1 MEEIMV
7 SPELL
12 RRYPFFSGLSLE
24 EVSQLAQMG
33 EEITIK
39 NGHYFFKEGETL
51 DYFYLNV
58 AGAIAIVM
66 QLPAKGV
73 VHSVSKQYLRE
84 YETSDVV
91 VSTVG
96 PGEIFGWSGMIEPFA
111 ATAAAKATT
120 DCRVVHFNRHK
131 LWDAFNDNYHF
142 GYVMSQK
149 AAQVIRDR
157 LKDLR
162 IESLA
167 ALAA

>member
-1 MEEIMV
+1 MV

-12 RRYPFFSGLSLE
+12 RRYPFFGGLSME
-24 EVSQLAQMG
+24 EISLLAQMG
-33 EEITIK
+33 EETAVK

-51 DYFYLNV
+51 DHFFLNV
-58 AGAIAIVM
+58 SGAIAIVM

-84 YETSDVV
+84 YETNDVV
-91 VSTVG
+91 VSAVG
-96 PGEIFGWSGMIEPFA
+96 PGEIFGWSGLIEPFA

-120 DCRVVHFNRHK
+120 DGRIVQFNRHK

-142 GYVMSQK
+142 GYLMSQK

>member
-1 MEEIMV
+1 MV

-12 RRYPFFSGLSLE
+12 RRYPFFGGLSMGEISL
-24 EVSQLAQMG
+24 LAQMG
-33 EEITIK
+33 EEITVK
-39 NGHYFFKEGETL
+39 NGHYFFKEDETL
-51 DYFYLNV
+51 DHFYLNV

-73 VHSVSKQYLRE
+73 VHSISKQYLRE
-84 YETSDVV
+84 YETNDVV
-91 VSTVG
+91 VSAVG
-96 PGEIFGWSGMIEPFA
+96 PGEIFGWSGMVEPFT

-120 DCRVVHFNRHK
+120 DCQVVQFNRRK
-131 LWDAFNDNYHF
+131 LWDAFHDNYHF
-142 GYVMSQK
+142 GYIMSQK

>member
-1 MEEIMV
+1 MI

-12 RRYPFFSGLSLE
+12 RRYPFFGGLSME
-24 EVSQLAQMG
+24 EISLLAQMG
-33 EEITIK
+33 EEITFK

-73 VHSVSKQYLRE
+73 VHTVSQQYLRE
-84 YETSDVV
+84 YETNDVV

-96 PGEIFGWSGMIEPFA
+96 PGEVFGWSGMVEPFV
-111 ATAAAKATT
+111 ATAAAKAAT
-120 DCRVVHFNRHK
+120 DCRVVQFNRHK
-131 LWDAFNDNYHF
+131 LWDAFSENFHF
-142 GYVMSQK
+142 GFVMSQK
-149 AAQVIRDR
+149 AAQVMRDR

-162 IESLA
+162 VESLA
-167 ALAA
+167 AMVA